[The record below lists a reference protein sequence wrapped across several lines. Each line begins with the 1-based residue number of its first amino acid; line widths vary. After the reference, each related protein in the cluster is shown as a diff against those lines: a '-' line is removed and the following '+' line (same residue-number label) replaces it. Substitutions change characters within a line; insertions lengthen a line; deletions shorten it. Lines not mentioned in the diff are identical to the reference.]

1 MVNFFLQAC
10 FLDIKFCECNLL
22 ELTFS
27 SLHFWQQL
35 NKELRE
41 LKGRVRSANEERDLL
56 LNERQELFKRRA
68 KLELAVKDLQEEVNG
83 DMDAKVRY

>member
-1 MVNFFLQAC
+1 M
-10 FLDIKFCECNLL
+10 
-22 ELTFS
+22 
-27 SLHFWQQL
+27 QQL

-41 LKGRVRSANEERDLL
+41 LKGRVRSANEERDQL

-83 DMDAKVRY
+83 DMDAKVSQIRLYTLSPYPTNWLIFLKLLSW